1 MAVRKGKKIKNQ
13 KRENKKNYAEL
24 RKQFSNFSALKKQV
38 THNTEPCTFIKWGAT
53 ANKKSTNRAYV
64 SSEEASQVG
73 IFFQILNVF

>member
-1 MAVRKGKKIKNQ
+1 MVVRKGKKIRNQ
-13 KRENKKNYAEL
+13 GKENRKNYAEL

-38 THNTEPCTFIKWGAT
+38 THNTEPCTFIKWGAKAT
-53 ANKKSTNRAYV
+53 KKSINRAYA